1 MRNIIIA
8 LVLIGLL
15 CFSVIA
21 QSSDVENFAS
31 TLLAAPST
39 EKRQELL
46 VEKKDLVTPELRKA
60 LIRQG
65 NTHLMA
71 GRYATAFDVYDLA
84 QKIAQEIGDKEGV
97 ASASLDIGTVYYF
110 QANYPAAIEHYKKA
124 RELFIE
130 VTNNYESAKALS
142 GLALIYKE
150 QRRDAEALT
159 TLEQALK
166 EFRSLGD
173 KEEIGN
179 TLNSIGTIYYGQGN
193 YAAAADAFLKSV
205 EANGSSDN
213 TVRLADSLY
222 MQGEYSQS
230 LTYYKESLNK
240 LNGRAEPASLIA
252 ALNGAANSAYYQGN
266 YEEALQYYQRNVP
279 IQEAMGDKLG
289 VATSFKGIGNVHRV
303 RGEYPAALDSYY
315 KALAISEQL
324 KAATG
329 QIQGSI
335 GLTRAHQG
343 NYEAALQ
350 SYRTALA
357 EFEKNA
363 NKIDA
368 ARALSLIGNVYFAQ
382 GDYEAAL
389 SSYRRALT
397 IREETDDKAGQGDIL
412 AGMGTT
418 FLRQRNYPEA
428 LDSYETALKLFD
440 SLGHKERMTDI
451 LTRVAET
458 FIAQGEYSK
467 GLNAAE
473 SSTTL
478 AKQLDNQELLWFAQ
492 MLTGRAQ
499 RGLDHPADAERAFNA
514 SIATVESLRTQ
525 PPGVG
530 ESDHS
535 SNLPYLSIID
545 LLMNQHRP
553 GEAFDFAER
562 AKAQFVIEMLRNS
575 NAIPAKGLS
584 TQEQEDERR
593 LIGEA
598 ASLDMQLDRETQL
611 RSSNEAR
618 RSKLRDRLQQAQKAY
633 ADFRQKLF
641 AAHPQL
647 KVERGEAN
655 PLSVEEMSTLIDAQ
669 TALIEYTVTERNV
682 YLFALTLDPVSVKRG
697 STRKPTLGLNL
708 KVYPLDLSNNDLV
721 SKIREFEHQL
731 ESRGPEFSHASRE
744 LYDLLLK
751 PADAQLLLKTKL
763 IVVPD
768 GVLWR
773 LPFEALA
780 QADDFYLIDQM
791 QVSYAPTICA
801 LREMRQTKRPVLR
814 SKPTLVAFGN
824 PQLSDDF
831 IKRFEL
837 GYPGVKLTS
846 AAQSDGYLKQI
857 GTIYGTTEISVATE
871 ERFKSDIAKAGILHV
886 DAPGL
891 LDEVS
896 PLSSFIALGR
906 GDVKQSDG
914 FLQAREIMNLQTDA
928 RLVVLPKMQ
937 QTNSFTGSGMLANA
951 WAWFVAGPTDTLVSR
966 WDVDAAARSQFVN
979 GFYSRMKF
987 GTRAPVSSAAA
998 VRQSMLQLRH
1008 STEYHH
1014 PYYWAGFALVGN

>member
-1 MRNIIIA
+1 MRNIINA
-8 LVLIGLL
+8 LVLVGFL
-15 CFSVIA
+15 CFSVVA
-21 QSSDVENFAS
+21 QTSDVETFAS
-31 TLLAAPST
+31 TLLATPSP
-39 EKRQELL
+39 EKREALL
-46 VEKKDLVTPELRKA
+46 AEKKDLMTPELRKA

-166 EFRSLGD
+166 EFRGLGD

-193 YAAAADAFLKSV
+193 YVAAANAFLKSA

-230 LTYYKESLNK
+230 LTYYKESLSK
-240 LNGRAEPASLIA
+240 LNGRGEPASLIA

-279 IQEAMGDKLG
+279 IQEAMGDKFG
-289 VATSFKGIGNVHRV
+289 VATSLKGIGNVHRV

-315 KALAISEQL
+315 QALTISEQL
-324 KAATG
+324 KAQTG

-350 SYRTALA
+350 SYRKALA
-357 EFEKNA
+357 EFEKSA

-382 GDYEAAL
+382 ADYEAAL
-389 SSYRRALT
+389 GSYRRALS

-440 SLGHKERMTDI
+440 SLGQKERMTDI

-458 FIAQGEYSK
+458 FIAQGEYTK
-467 GLNAAE
+467 GLNAAG
-473 SSTTL
+473 SAANL
-478 AKQLDNQELLWFAQ
+478 AKQLDNQDLLWFAQ

-499 RGLDHPADAERAFNA
+499 RGLEHPADAEKAFNA
-514 SIATVESLRTQ
+514 SIATVEAQRAQ
-525 PPGVG
+525 PLGVG

-562 AKAQFVIEMLRNS
+562 AKAQFIIEMLRNS
-575 NAIPAKGLS
+575 NAIPAKGL
-584 TQEQEDERR
+584 TAQEQEDERR

-598 ASLDMQLDRETQL
+598 ASLDMQLDRELQL
-611 RSSNEAR
+611 RSANEAR
-618 RSKLRDRLQQAQKAY
+618 RSKLHDRLQQAQKAY
-633 ADFRQKLF
+633 AEFRQKLF

-655 PLSVEEMSTLIDAQ
+655 PLSVDEMSSLIDAQ
-669 TALIEYTVTERNV
+669 TALIEYTITDRNV
-682 YLFALTLDPVSVKRG
+682 YLFALTLDPVSPKRG
-697 STRKPTLGLNL
+697 ATRKPALGLNL

-721 SKIREFEHQL
+721 SKIREFEQQL
-731 ESRGPEFSHASRE
+731 ESRGPDFGHASRE

-801 LREMRQTKRPVLR
+801 LREIRETKRPVTR
-814 SKPTLVAFGN
+814 GKPTLLAFGN
-824 PQLSDDF
+824 PHLSDDF
-831 IKRFEL
+831 VKRFEL
-837 GYPGVKLTS
+837 GYPGVKLTTT
-846 AAQSDGYLKQI
+846 SDENDLKQI
-857 GTIYGTTEISVATE
+857 GAIIISSPDATE
-871 ERFKSDIAKAGILHV
+871 ERFKSDIAHAGIIQV
-886 DAPGL
+886 GAPGL
-891 LDEVS
+891 IDEVS

-928 RLVVLPKMQ
+928 SLVVLPKMQ

-966 WDVDAAARSQFVN
+966 WDVDSAARSQFVN
-979 GFYSRMKF
+979 GFYSRKKF
-987 GTRAPVSSAAA
+987 GARVAVSNAAA

-1014 PYYWAGFALVGN
+1014 PYYWATFALVGN